1 MELDYSSD
9 TDLYLGIQEN
19 SKVFNPIR
27 VTKDDI
33 KRAKMVAL
41 EVMKMYKRKDIDR
54 TKEITFNN
62 MLVSSLANLY
72 NIGIDSVIGEATSI
86 IKDLEYREMN
96 LVRISSFVTN
106 SMVVDTGCGFAKEAV
121 SIFVPSTLT
130 EASSVFMSH
139 EVMHILKER
148 NPEEC
153 RNINTL
159 SEMIP
164 MLIELIVAFNSDTKK
179 LKEIIYE
186 RLTLLDY
193 EAINFISIMKRLQ
206 STDENKKRAL
216 IAHLYSS
223 VAYLNSFYY
232 TLAMFSLY
240 IKDSDYVLC
249 MLNDSVSGNLS
260 TQDIIRNVFDYEDC
274 KTEYS
279 NGLSMVVR
287 AF

>member
-1 MELDYSSD
+1 MEIDYSSD
-9 TDLYLGIQEN
+9 TELYLGIQEN
-19 SKVFNPIR
+19 IKIFNPIK

-41 EVMKMYKRKDIDR
+41 EVMKLYNKKDIDR
-54 TKEITFNN
+54 TKKITFNS

-72 NIGIDSVIGEATSI
+72 NVGIDSIIGEATSI
-86 IKDLEYREMN
+86 IKGLEYREMD

-106 SMVVDTGCGFAKEAV
+106 SMVVDTGCGFAKKAV

-130 EASSVFMSH
+130 EASSIFMSH
-139 EVMHILKER
+139 EVIHILKER

-159 SEMIP
+159 IETVP
-164 MLIELIVAFNSDTKK
+164 MLIELIVAFNSDAKK
-179 LKEIIYE
+179 LKEVIYE
-186 RLTLLDY
+186 RITLLDY
-193 EAINFISIMKRLQ
+193 EAISFISIMKRLQ
-206 STDENKKRAL
+206 IADENKKRAL
-216 IAHLYSS
+216 LAQLYSN

-249 MLNDSVSGNLS
+249 MLNDAVSGNLS
-260 TQDIIRNVFDYEDC
+260 TQEIIRNVFDYEDC
-274 KTEYS
+274 KTEYG
-279 NGLSMVVR
+279 NGLSMVIR

>member
-72 NIGIDSVIGEATSI
+72 NVGIDSVIGEATSI

-96 LVRISSFVTN
+96 LVRISSFITN
-106 SMVVDTGCGFAKEAV
+106 SMVVDTGCCFAKEAV
-121 SIFVPSTLT
+121 SIFVPNTLT